1 MSSDPRLADIEAQL
15 EDVVSNNGRPSDKKE
30 SIGTI
35 LVGLASERAELFHGS
50 DGKTYATIM
59 VADHVETC
67 LIRSGHFR
75 RWLAQLAYDTLGK
88 APGGQALADATAV
101 LDGRAAFAG
110 DELPVSV
117 RLGGDD
123 AAVHLDLGDASWGAV
138 EITAAGWKIVRDPA
152 VRMRRPSGFAPL
164 PVPVRGGSLDELRR
178 FVNVATDTDFRLL
191 VGFLVGALRAR
202 GPYPVLIL
210 HGEQGSAK
218 STTARIVRGVLDPSI
233 APVRSAPRNEHE
245 LAISAENQRVLAFDN
260 LSHLPGWYSDALCR
274 LATGGGFAV
283 RTLYENQE
291 ETIFRAQ
298 RPVILNGIED
308 IATRADLLDR
318 ALVLYLPT
326 IRRVRSEKALLR
338 EFELAHPR
346 ILGALLDAASCAMR
360 NISTTSLD
368 VLPRM
373 ADFAEWVV
381 AAEPTLP
388 WSRGEFM
395 RAYTDNRASAHELT
409 LEASPIGGP
418 IRELAAAGGFEGK
431 AKELLARLEEITEEK
446 TTKGRE
452 WPKSPRGLTGALRR
466 IAPTLRATGIE
477 VEIADHRASRHPIRI
492 RAQETVATVDTVSA
506 EPKPDLPSSPETDR
520 KGPETDRKGDRSEGS
535 DSAPG
540 DRSYRSD
547 RSSRP
552 RSYEGNGFE
561 PATEE
566 QLDLADRIANRWGPA

>member
-1 MSSDPRLADIEAQL
+1 MSSDPRLADIEAEL

-50 DGKTYATIM
+50 DGKTYATIT
-59 VADHVETC
+59 VGDHVETC

-75 RWLAQLAYDTLGK
+75 RWLARLAYDTLGK
-88 APGGQALADATAV
+88 APGGQALADTTAV
-101 LDGRAAFAG
+101 LDGQAAFAG
-110 DELPVSV
+110 DEHPVCV

-123 AAVHLDLGDASWGAV
+123 RVIHIDLGDASWSAV
-138 EITAAGWKIVRDPA
+138 EITAAGWDLVESPA

-164 PVPVRGGSLDELRR
+164 PAPVRGGSLEELRP
-178 FVNVATDTDFRLL
+178 FVNVATDADFRLL
-191 VGFLVGALRAR
+191 VAFMVGALRAR
-202 GPYPVLIL
+202 GPYPLLAL

-218 STTARIVRGVLDPSI
+218 STTSRIVRNLLDPST
-233 APVRSAPRNEHE
+233 APLRTQPREPRD

-260 LSHLPGWYSDALCR
+260 LSHLSDWCSDALCR

-283 RTLYENQE
+283 RTLYQDAE
-291 ETIFRAQ
+291 ETIFDAK
-298 RPVILNGIED
+298 RPVVLNGIEE

-318 ALVLYLPT
+318 ALILYLPT
-326 IRRVRSEKALLR
+326 IRRMRSEKALLR
-338 EFELAHPR
+338 EFELARPR
-346 ILGALLDAASCAMR
+346 IFGALLDATSCAMR
-360 NISTTSLD
+360 NISTTRLD

-373 ADFAEWVV
+373 ADFAEWVT
-381 AAEPTLP
+381 AAEPALP
-388 WSRGEFM
+388 WSRGAFM
-395 RAYTDNRASAHELT
+395 QAYTDNRASAHELT

-418 IRELAAAGGFEGK
+418 IGELAAAGGFEGK

-506 EPKPDLPSSPETDR
+506 EPKPNLPSNAETDRKSPETDR
-520 KGPETDRKGDRSEGS
+520 KADRSEGS
-535 DSAPG
+535 DSAPA

-566 QLDLADRIANRWGPA
+566 QLDLADRIANRWGAA